1 MIEPLLRD
9 LVVTYAVALVFL
21 LVLARLRV
29 PSLVALIA
37 AGACAGP
44 GGFGIVHTQDEVNAI
59 AEIGIVLLLFTVGLD
74 FSLAGIRRI
83 WKPTLIGGAL
93 QVAGTAAAAAAAAWL
108 SGRAPLNVAAFV
120 GLFVALSSTAI
131 VLHGLTERNQVDS
144 PHGRVTVG
152 ILLFQDLSV
161 VALLLVVPVLS
172 GQAGVAALPGVI
184 GHTLVV
190 LAVVVVLGYLV
201 LPPFLALVA
210 RSGRRE
216 GFVVAVLLA
225 SIGMAWF
232 SARLGVSMA
241 IGAFLGGLVLA
252 EGDVSHQVLA
262 EIRPLRDLL
271 ATLFFVSLGML
282 LDLRA
287 VGGHLPLIV
296 ALALAIVA
304 TKALVAW
311 GSAAAVGTP
320 ARAAMTAGL
329 ALAQVGEFSFILGRV
344 GLQAGLIG
352 EAQWQ
357 VLLSASIGT
366 MLMTPALLSY
376 GPALGARLARSRQ
389 VAPGPEP
396 PDKAV
401 LSDHV
406 VIVGFGLGGQLIA
419 KALDEARVPYLVI
432 ELNAGTVERARADGI
447 PIVYG
452 DAIGGDVFRVARVER
467 ARAVAVVIN
476 DVDATLRAVKTVHGL
491 APSVPLIARTR
502 YRVDAA
508 RLEAL
513 GATIAVAEEAETS
526 LEIVARLLRRLS
538 VPPDLVERQLDQF
551 RHESSPGGSR
561 GGWQPRE
568 TV

>member
-9 LVVTYAVALVFL
+9 LVVTYAVALVFI

-29 PSLVALIA
+29 PSLVALLA

-44 GGFGIVHTQDEVNAI
+44 GGLGIVHTQDEVNAI

-83 WKPTLIGGAL
+83 WKPVLIGGAL
-93 QVAGTAAAAAAAAWL
+93 QLAGTAAAVAAAIGL
-108 SGRAPLNVAAFV
+108 TGLAPLNVAVFL
-120 GLFVALSSTAI
+120 GLFIALSSTAI

-161 VALLLVVPVLS
+161 IALLLVVPVLS

-184 GHTLVV
+184 GYTLVV
-190 LAVVVVLGYLV
+190 LTVVVVLGYLV
-201 LPPFLALVA
+201 LPPFLAFVA

-216 GFVVAVLLA
+216 AFGVAVLLA

-232 SARLGVSMA
+232 GARLGVSMA

-252 EGDVSHQVLA
+252 GGDVSHQVLA

-287 VGGHLPLIV
+287 VGGHLPLILG
-296 ALALAIVA
+296 LALAIVV
-304 TKALVAW
+304 TKALVAC
-311 GSAAAVGTP
+311 GTAAAAGTP
-320 ARAAMTAGL
+320 KRAAVTAGL
-329 ALAQVGEFSFILGRV
+329 ALAQVGEFSFILGQV
-344 GLQAGLIG
+344 GLRAGLID
-352 EAQWQ
+352 EARWQ

-376 GPALGARLARSRQ
+376 GPALGARLARGRQ
-389 VAPGPEP
+389 VGLGAEAPNEA
-396 PDKAV
+396 AV
-401 LSDHV
+401 SDHV

-432 ELNAGTVERARADGI
+432 ELNAGTVERARLNGI

-452 DAIGGDVFRVARVER
+452 DAIGADVLAGAHVDR
-467 ARAVAVVIN
+467 ARAVAIVIN
-476 DVDATLRAVKTVHGL
+476 DVDATVRAVKTVRGL
-491 APSVPLIARTR
+491 APAVPLIVRTR
-502 YRVDAA
+502 YRIDAV
-508 RLEAL
+508 RLEAF
-513 GATIAVAEEAETS
+513 GATVAVAEETETS
-526 LEIVARLLRRLS
+526 LEVVAQLLDRLNVQR
-538 VPPDLVERQLDQF
+538 DLVERQLDRF
-551 RHESSPGGSR
+551 RHESSPNGSAGKWR
-561 GGWQPRE
+561 PQG
-568 TV
+568 TA

>member
-1 MIEPLLRD
+1 MIEPLLGD
-9 LVVTYAVALVFL
+9 LVITYAVALVFL
-21 LVLARLRV
+21 LVLARFRV
-29 PSLVALIA
+29 PSLVALLA
-37 AGACAGP
+37 AGAAAGP
-44 GGFGIVHTQDEVNAI
+44 GGFGIVHTRDEVNAI

-83 WKPTLIGGAL
+83 WKPVLIGGVL
-93 QVAGTAAAAAAAAWL
+93 QVAGTAAAAAAVIGLA
-108 SGRAPLNVAAFV
+108 GFAPPNVAVFI

-161 VALLLVVPVLS
+161 IALLLVVPVLS
-172 GQAGVAALPGVI
+172 GQAGVAALPGVVL
-184 GHTLVV
+184 HTLVV
-190 LAVVVVLGYLV
+190 LVVVVVLGYLV

-216 GFVVAVLLA
+216 AFVVAVLLA

-282 LDLRA
+282 LDLKA
-287 VGGHLPLIV
+287 VAEHLPLIV
-296 ALALAIVA
+296 VLALAIVV
-304 TKALVAW
+304 TKALVAS
-311 GSAAAVGTP
+311 GTAAAVGTP
-320 ARAAMTAGL
+320 RRAAVTSGL
-329 ALAQVGEFSFILGRV
+329 ALAQVGEFSFILGQV
-344 GLQAGLIG
+344 GLRAGLIDEG
-352 EAQWQ
+352 QWQ

-366 MLMTPALLSY
+366 MLVTPALLSY
-376 GPALGARLARSRQ
+376 GPALGARLARGGQ
-389 VAPGPEP
+389 GAPGDDARGE
-396 PDKAV
+396 AV

-419 KALDEARVPYLVI
+419 KALAEARIPHLVV
-432 ELNAGTVERARADGI
+432 ELNAGTVERARLDGI
-447 PIVYG
+447 PILYG
-452 DAIGGDVFRVARVER
+452 DAIGADALLAAHVER
-467 ARAVAVVIN
+467 ARAVAIVIN
-476 DVDATLRAVKTVHGL
+476 DVDATVRAVRTVRGL
-491 APSVPLIARTR
+491 APEVPLIVRTR
-502 YRVDAA
+502 YRIDAV

-513 GATIAVAEEAETS
+513 GATVAVAEEAETS
-526 LEIVARLLRRLS
+526 LEIVARLLDRLD
-538 VPPDLVERQLDQF
+538 VPRDLVERQLDRF
-551 RHESSPGGSR
+551 RHETSQSGSAGKWR
-561 GGWQPRE
+561 AQG

>member
-9 LVVTYAVALVFL
+9 LVVTYAVALVFI

-29 PSLVALIA
+29 PSLVALLA

-44 GGFGIVHTQDEVNAI
+44 GGLGIVHTQDEVNAI

-83 WKPTLIGGAL
+83 WKPVLIGGAL
-93 QVAGTAAAAAAAAWL
+93 QLAGTAAAVAAAIGL
-108 SGRAPLNVAAFV
+108 TGLAPLNVAVFL
-120 GLFVALSSTAI
+120 GLFIALSSTAI

-161 VALLLVVPVLS
+161 IALLLVVPVLS

-184 GHTLVV
+184 GYTLVV
-190 LAVVVVLGYLV
+190 LTVVVVLGYLV
-201 LPPFLALVA
+201 LPPFLAFVA

-216 GFVVAVLLA
+216 AFGVAVLLA

-232 SARLGVSMA
+232 GARLGVSMA

-252 EGDVSHQVLA
+252 GGDVSHQVLA

-287 VGGHLPLIV
+287 VGGHLPLILG
-296 ALALAIVA
+296 LALAIVV
-304 TKALVAW
+304 TKALVAC
-311 GSAAAVGTP
+311 GTAAAAGTP
-320 ARAAMTAGL
+320 KRAAVTAGL
-329 ALAQVGEFSFILGRV
+329 ALAQVGEFSFILGQV
-344 GLQAGLIG
+344 GLRAGLID
-352 EAQWQ
+352 EARWQ

-376 GPALGARLARSRQ
+376 GPALGARLARGRQ
-389 VAPGPEP
+389 VGLGAEAPNEA
-396 PDKAV
+396 AV
-401 LSDHV
+401 SDHV

-419 KALDEARVPYLVI
+419 KALDEARVSYLVI
-432 ELNAGTVERARADGI
+432 ELNAGTVERARLNGI

-452 DAIGGDVFRVARVER
+452 DAIGADVLAGAHVDR
-467 ARAVAVVIN
+467 ARAVAIVIN
-476 DVDATLRAVKTVHGL
+476 DVDATVRAVKTVRGL
-491 APSVPLIARTR
+491 APAVPLIVRTR
-502 YRVDAA
+502 YRIDAV
-508 RLEAL
+508 RLEAF
-513 GATIAVAEEAETS
+513 GATVAVAEETETS
-526 LEIVARLLRRLS
+526 LEVVAQLLDRLNVQR
-538 VPPDLVERQLDQF
+538 DLVERQLDRF
-551 RHESSPGGSR
+551 RHESSPNGSAGKWR
-561 GGWQPRE
+561 PQG
-568 TV
+568 TA

>member
-9 LVVTYAVALVFL
+9 LVVTYAVALAFL
-21 LVLARLRV
+21 LILARLRV
-29 PSLVALIA
+29 PSLVALLA

-83 WKPTLIGGAL
+83 WKPVLFGGAL
-93 QVAGTAAAAAAAAWL
+93 QVSGTAAVAAAAVGLAGL
-108 SGRAPLNVAAFV
+108 APLNVGVFI
-120 GLFVALSSTAI
+120 GFFIALSSTAI

-161 VALLLVVPVLS
+161 IALLLVVPVLS
-172 GQAGVAALPGVI
+172 GQASIAALPRVI
-184 GHTLVV
+184 GHTVLV

-201 LPPFLALVA
+201 LPPFLAFVA
-210 RSGRRE
+210 RSGRRDA
-216 GFVVAVLLA
+216 FVVAVLLA

-232 SARLGVSMA
+232 GARLGVSMA

-287 VGGHLPLIV
+287 VGAHLPLIV
-296 ALALAIVA
+296 ALALAIVV

-311 GSAAAVGTP
+311 GTAAAVGTP
-320 ARAAMTAGL
+320 RRAAVTAGL

-344 GLQAGLIG
+344 GLQAGLIDQ
-352 EAQWQ
+352 AQWQ

-376 GPALGARLARSRQ
+376 GPALGARFARGRQ
-389 VAPGPEP
+389 VALGDEAR
-396 PDKAV
+396 DEAV
-401 LSDHV
+401 LSGHV

-419 KALDEARVPYLVI
+419 KALAEARVPYLVI
-432 ELNAGTVERARADGI
+432 ELNAGTVERARLEGI

-452 DAIGGDVFRVARVER
+452 DAVGADAFAVAHVER
-467 ARAVAVVIN
+467 ARAIAIVIN
-476 DVDATLRAVKTVHGL
+476 DVDATVRAVKAARGL
-491 APSVPLIARTR
+491 APGVPLIVRTR
-502 YRVDAA
+502 YRIDAV

-513 GATIAVAEEAETS
+513 GATVAVAEEAETS
-526 LEIVARLLRRLS
+526 LEIVALLLGRLDVHR
-538 VPPDLVERQLDQF
+538 DLIERQLDRF
-551 RHESSPGGSR
+551 RHETSPSGSAGEWRAR
-561 GGWQPRE
+561 G